1 MKKLSLNE
9 IKSGALIGKPQQ
21 VTVQIKVDGE
31 DCEFDTHIKPFSYA
45 TVVARWKAVGENKE
59 ALAGTIASCV
69 CNEEGRLLFTEDQV
83 RETFSEELI
92 EAIWQKIYD
101 INNIGGKSK
110 AKSFE
115 KTNSLQNSPST
126 ESAGTPLKPSKKT
139 SASKKSATGEN
150 TATDAEALTP
160 VAE

>member
-21 VTVQIKVDGE
+21 VTVQIQVDGE

-69 CNEEGRLLFTEDQV
+69 CDEAGELQFTEDQV
-83 RETFSEELI
+83 REKFSEQLI
-92 EAIWQKIYD
+92 EAVWQKIYD
-101 INNIGGKSK
+101 VNNIGGKSTTT
-110 AKSFE
+110 SSE

-126 ESAGTPLKPSKKT
+126 ESVETPLKPSKKT

-150 TATDAEALTP
+150 TATDAEASTP

>member
-1 MKKLSLNE
+1 MKKLSLSE
-9 IKSGALIGKPQQ
+9 IKSGALLGKPQPI
-21 VTVQIKVDGE
+21 TVQIKVDGE
-31 DCEFDTHIKPFSYA
+31 DFEFDTHIKPFSYA

-69 CNEEGRLLFTEDQV
+69 CDEAGELQFTEDQV
-83 RETFSEELI
+83 REKFSEQLI

-101 INNIGGKSK
+101 VNNIGGKSTTT
-110 AKSFE
+110 SSE

-126 ESAGTPLKPSKKT
+126 ESVETPLKPSKKT
-139 SASKKSATGEN
+139 SASKKSTTGEN
-150 TATDAEALTP
+150 TATDAEASTP

>member
-1 MKKLSLNE
+1 MKKLSLSE
-9 IKSGALIGKPQQ
+9 IKSGALLGKPQPI
-21 VTVQIKVDGE
+21 TVQIKVDGE
-31 DCEFDTHIKPFSYA
+31 DFEFDTHIKPFSYA

-69 CNEEGRLLFTEDQV
+69 CDEAGELQFTEDQV
-83 RETFSEELI
+83 REKFSEQLI

-101 INNIGGKSK
+101 VNNIGGKSTT
-110 AKSFE
+110 KSSE
-115 KTNSLQNSPST
+115 KTSSLQNSPST
-126 ESAGTPLKPSKKT
+126 ESVETPLKPSKKA
-139 SASKKSATGEN
+139 SALKKSATGEN

>member
-9 IKSGALIGKPQQ
+9 IKSGALLGKPQP
-21 VTVQIKVDGE
+21 VTVQIKAEGE
-31 DCEFDTHIKPFSYA
+31 DFEFDTHIKPFSYA

-69 CNEEGRLLFTEDQV
+69 CDEAGELQFTEDQV
-83 RETFSEELI
+83 REKFSEELI

-110 AKSFE
+110 TKSLE

-126 ESAGTPLKPSKKT
+126 ESVETPLKPSKKA

>member
-1 MKKLSLNE
+1 MKKLSLSE
-9 IKSGALIGKPQQ
+9 IKSGALLGKPQPI
-21 VTVQIKVDGE
+21 TVQIKVDGE
-31 DCEFDTHIKPFSYA
+31 DFEFDTHIKPFSYA

-69 CNEEGRLLFTEDQV
+69 CDEAGELQFTEDQV
-83 RETFSEELI
+83 REKFSEQLI
-92 EAIWQKIYD
+92 EAVWQKIYD
-101 INNIGGKSK
+101 VNNIGGKS
-110 AKSFE
+110 ATTNSE

-126 ESAGTPLKPSKKT
+126 ESVETPLKPSKKT

>member
-1 MKKLSLNE
+1 MKKLSLSE
-9 IKSGALIGKPQQ
+9 IKSGALLGKPQPI
-21 VTVQIKVDGE
+21 TVQIKVDGE
-31 DCEFDTHIKPFSYA
+31 DFEFDTHIKPFSYA

-69 CNEEGRLLFTEDQV
+69 CDEAGELQFTEDQV
-83 RETFSEELI
+83 REKFSEQLI
-92 EAIWQKIYD
+92 EAVWQKIYD
-101 INNIGGKSK
+101 VNNIGGKSTTT
-110 AKSFE
+110 SSE

-126 ESAGTPLKPSKKT
+126 ESVETPLKPSKKT

-150 TATDAEALTP
+150 TATDAEASTP